1 MIVNVVLV
9 VVIAA
14 MIYITLHSSNAN
26 VINYEVNLQDK
37 YASWQ
42 EELQS
47 QEESL
52 NARERALNP
61 AKIILKTH
69 FNIFLRYNRHKGK
82 KSGGYYE

>member
-1 MIVNVVLV
+1 LV

-52 NARERALNP
+52 NARERALNQQ
-61 AKIILKTH
+61 K
-69 FNIFLRYNRHKGK
+69 
-82 KSGGYYE
+82 

>member
-52 NARERALNP
+52 NARERALNQQ
-61 AKIILKTH
+61 K
-69 FNIFLRYNRHKGK
+69 
-82 KSGGYYE
+82 